1 MRETGVELWQR
12 GPRVGARPSPRL
24 REEGEKQ
31 SAEKSNRLLVVA
43 LRRSLEG
50 RPRNEFK
57 ASFIKKE
64 KTSGYYTS
72 RAIPSPPSQPT
83 FKRGSQ
89 AFIRGRG
96 VIVGQKTPPCLSSKI
111 FNRSSESAVIVADGK
126 SVSSRGGQT
135 PTSPRQFVCFSH
147 KANFLLS

>member
-31 SAEKSNRLLVVA
+31 SVVA
-43 LRRSLEG
+43 LRRFLEG

-57 ASFIKKE
+57 ASSIKKE
-64 KTSGYYTS
+64 KLQATK
-72 RAIPSPPSQPT
+72 RADRFPFCKGSPPSQPT

-96 VIVGQKTPPCLSSKI
+96 LVVGQKTPPCLSSKI
-111 FNRSSESAVIVADGK
+111 FNRSSESAVIVGDGK

-135 PTSPRQFVCFSH
+135 PTSPRQFICFSH